1 MRYFFLSLAITGL
14 VVFTFTTRADD
25 TTPVKMIFDTDIQGD
40 VDDVGTVALLHALA
54 DRGEVDLL
62 AMGVSCKNPWSPL
75 CLDALNTYFGRP
87 DIPLGVVEGEAFLKP
102 SKYAQQIA
110 EEFPHQLK
118 SAEQAPDA
126 VEVYRQALAA
136 AEDGSVVMVSVG
148 QLTNLANL
156 LKSGPD
162 SYSDLSGEELVAAKV
177 KVWVCMGCKIP
188 AGKEANIIHD
198 PLPAKYAVEHWPTP
212 IVFSGFEIGRD
223 MLTGGALKS
232 LPTSSP
238 VRRAYELFN
247 GIQPHNSYDQT
258 AALYAIRGLDGGLD
272 HLWDLHTTG
281 YCHIDEKGANTWRES
296 PNKDHAYLVEKAP
309 KEEVAAVIEAFMLHE
324 PETKQ
329 N

>member
-1 MRYFFLSLAITGL
+1 MRPFVLSMALCL
-14 VVFTFTTRADD
+14 QVLSHSFVRADD
-25 TTPVKMIFDTDIQGD
+25 ARPVQMIFDTDIQGD

-87 DIPLGVVEGEAFLKP
+87 DIPLGVVQGEAFLKP

-110 EEFPHQLK
+110 EEFPHALK
-118 SAEQAPDA
+118 SADQAPNA
-126 VEVYRQALAA
+126 VAVYRKALAEA
-136 AEDGSVVMVSVG
+136 DDASVVMVSVG
-148 QLTNLANL
+148 QLTNLAHL

-162 SYSDLSGEELVAAKV
+162 VYSDLSGEALVAAKV

-188 AGKEANIIHD
+188 GGREANIVHD

-212 IVFSGFEIGRD
+212 IVFSGFEIGHG

-232 LPTSSP
+232 LPSSSP

-258 AALYAIRGLDGGLD
+258 AALYAIRGLDGGLAQ
-272 HLWDLHTTG
+272 LWDLHTTG
-281 YCHIDEKGANTWRES
+281 YCHIDENGANTWRES
-296 PNKDHAYLVEKAP
+296 PDKAHAYLVEKAP
-309 KEEVAAVIEAFMLHE
+309 QQEVATVIEALMLHE
-324 PETKQ
+324 PGSE
-329 N
+329 